1 VRNKS
6 IGSSMCPSAETTSS
20 LCDMMAASSRRSRDR
35 WPGPERY
42 FAAYANR
49 VRNLIQPVGTVQRV
63 RMTRVDRH
71 ARKEQEP

>member
-1 VRNKS
+1 MVV
-6 IGSSMCPSAETTSS
+6 
-20 LCDMMAASSRRSRDR
+20 ASSRRSPDR

-63 RMTRVDRH
+63 PMAGVGRN
-71 ARKEQEP
+71 ARKEQER